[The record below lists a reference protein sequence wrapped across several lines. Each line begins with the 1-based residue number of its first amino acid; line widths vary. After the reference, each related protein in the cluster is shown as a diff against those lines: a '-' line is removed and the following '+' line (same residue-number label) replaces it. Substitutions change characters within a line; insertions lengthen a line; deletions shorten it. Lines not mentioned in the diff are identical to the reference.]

1 MKNKHFLNIVFTL
14 LLLVISTHIVR
25 AESYDY
31 EINLSEVK
39 KTYEYKSSFDSF
51 KNDYSNK
58 KLVDYYVTD
67 FLFDGI
73 DAVKSY
79 DLDDYVKYVA
89 DGGDAPKPDVIGG
102 TVVNINSTGNY
113 LLSGTL
119 KKGMIA
125 INTNGL
131 SGEINIYLNNVT
143 IDTEKKKWP
152 AIYVYNNDIN
162 YDDVKVTI
170 IPLENTKNYITG
182 GKFKKTSLMD
192 ADSLSSYS
200 NSYSNVTYTYDD
212 DDDNYVKTSVSYSDL
227 ASYYG
232 IYTKEQMGSNYENIL
247 FARVKADQE
256 GLRDGDPT
264 IYYKGS
270 GAISSDI
277 ALTFNGAGYLS
288 ITSYNKE
295 GVETKGDLTFS
306 GGVGDYLIYA
316 YDDCLNTTTAST
328 SSAYSTFSSQIVIDV
343 NSLYAIVAPD
353 ADEGDAI
360 DSNGALIINGGT
372 IMALA
377 HPNSGDGG
385 LDAAD
390 SMEMNRAGNNTNV
403 SSTSGIHINGGTVIA
418 TGNMSDTPQRDSKQ
432 SYLFFNNVNNVAS
445 GNLVTIVDSKNNPVF
460 AYKTD
465 RAFRYLVYSDG
476 SLDKNEYTLYVGGNI
491 SGTEN
496 KVVDNIPYYTNIS
509 SFSGGTS
516 ITSITT
522 ETSSN
527 TSSFGMGMREPGDM
541 NSMPTMPTQAQ
552 EPLISSKNLL
562 TYGSVSLVAG
572 IVLSLLLVCIFGR
585 VGVKDVFTDKYKIT
599 IFILGS
605 ILGTIIVFVVLYLT
619 ILVK

>member
-1 MKNKHFLNIVFTL
+1 MKNKYFLNILFAL
-14 LLLVISTHIVR
+14 LLLVISAHIVR
-25 AESYDY
+25 ADSYDY
-31 EINLSEVK
+31 EINLSDVK
-39 KTYEYKSSFDSF
+39 KTYEYKTSFDSF

-58 KLVDYYVTD
+58 KLADYYITD

-73 DAVKSY
+73 DVVKSY

-131 SGEINIYLNNVT
+131 SGEINIYLDNVT

-182 GKFKKTSLMD
+182 GRFKKTSLMD

-200 NSYSNVTYTYDD
+200 NSYSNITYTYED
-212 DDDNYVKTSVSYSDL
+212 DDDNDVKTSVSYNDL

-306 GGVGDYLIYA
+306 GGIGDYVIYA
-316 YDDCLNTTTAST
+316 YDDCLNTTTSST
-328 SSAYSTFSSQIVIDV
+328 SSAYGTFSAQITIDV
-343 NSLYAIVAPD
+343 NSLYAVVAPD
-353 ADEGDAI
+353 AEEGDAI
-360 DSNGALIINGGT
+360 DSNGALILNGGT
-372 IMALA
+372 IIALA
-377 HPNSGDGG
+377 HPYSGDGG
-385 LDAAD
+385 LDAAHED
-390 SMEMNRAGNNTNV
+390 EV
-403 SSTSGIHINGGTVIA
+403 SRNGSSNITDRSGIHINGGTVIA
-418 TGNMSDTPQRDSKQ
+418 TGIMSETPQNDSEQ
-432 SYLFFNNVNNVAS
+432 SYLFFDEITSVSS
-445 GNLVTIVDSKNNPVF
+445 GNIITIVDSNNNPVF
-460 AYKTD
+460 AYATD
-465 RAFRYLVYSDG
+465 RELRYIVYSD
-476 SLDKNEYTLYVGGNI
+476 STLNKNVYNLYVGGKI
-491 SGTEN
+491 LGTEN
-496 KVVDNIPYYTNIS
+496 TIVEDIVYYTNIT
-509 SFSGGTS
+509 SFSG
-516 ITSITT
+516 
-522 ETSSN
+522 
-527 TSSFGMGMREPGDM
+527 
-541 NSMPTMPTQAQ
+541 
-552 EPLISSKNLL
+552 
-562 TYGSVSLVAG
+562 
-572 IVLSLLLVCIFGR
+572 
-585 VGVKDVFTDKYKIT
+585 
-599 IFILGS
+599 
-605 ILGTIIVFVVLYLT
+605 
-619 ILVK
+619 